1 MSERAN
7 IAVIGAGLMG
17 HGIAQVFARA
27 GHKVRVYDAFP
38 ASLDTLHARIE
49 SNLRDL
55 DEPTDCLPLVSG
67 HADLAEAVRGAHFI
81 FECAPEKLELKHQIF
96 AELER
101 LAPADAVL
109 ASNTSVMPIG
119 SIVGGLATRSRML
132 GTHWWNPPFLV
143 PLVEVVGTPDTD
155 ARHVEATMALL
166 SGAGKTPV
174 RVMKDVA
181 GFVGNR
187 LQHALWREAIALV
200 ADGICDARTV
210 DTVIKASF
218 GRRLAVL
225 GPLENSDL
233 IGTELTLDIHKTI
246 IPALDR
252 SEGPNPYL
260 DQLIAEGKL
269 GVKTGEGFRTWTQE
283 EAQDLRK
290 RVFAHLRK
298 QNAAD
303 RGEGGGHDQG
313 NPP

>member
-7 IAVIGAGLMG
+7 IAIVGAGLMG

-27 GHKVRVYDAFP
+27 GHRVRVYDAFQ
-38 ASLDTLHARIE
+38 ASLDSLHALIE

-55 DEPTDCLPLVSG
+55 EEPADCLHLVSG
-67 HADLAEAVRGAHFI
+67 HADLGAALERAQFV
-81 FECAPEKLELKHQIF
+81 FECAPEKLELKKQIF
-96 AELER
+96 IELEKH
-101 LAPADAVL
+101 APADAVL

-119 SIVGGLATRSRML
+119 SIVGDLATRSRML

-155 ARHVEATMALL
+155 VRHIEAMIDLL
-166 SGAGKTPV
+166 AKAGKTPV

-187 LQHALWREAIALV
+187 LQHALWREAVALV
-200 ADGICDARTV
+200 AEGICDAETV
-210 DTVIKASF
+210 DIVIKASF

-246 IPALDR
+246 IPTLDR
-252 SEGPNPYL
+252 STGPNPYL
-260 DQLIAEGKL
+260 DKLMAEGRL
-269 GVKTGEGFRTWTQE
+269 GVKSGEGFRRWTPE
-283 EAQDLRK
+283 EVQDLRK
-290 RVFAHLRK
+290 RVFTHLK
-298 QNAAD
+298 KMNASD
-303 RGEGGGHDQG
+303 REEDSSAA
-313 NPP
+313 

>member
-7 IAVIGAGLMG
+7 ITIVGAGLMG

-27 GHKVRVYDAFP
+27 GHKVRVYDAFQ
-38 ASLDTLHARIE
+38 ASLDSLHLRIE

-55 DEPTDCLPLVSG
+55 EEPADCLHLVSG
-67 HADLAEAVRGAHFI
+67 HADLGEALEGAQFV
-81 FECAPEKLELKHQIF
+81 FECAPEKLEVKKQIF
-96 AELER
+96 TDLER
-101 LAPADAVL
+101 LAPADAVI

-119 SIVGGLATRSRML
+119 SIVGELATRARML

-143 PLVEVVGTPDTD
+143 PLVEVVGTPDTEL
-155 ARHVEATMALL
+155 RHIEAMIDLL
-166 SGAGKTPV
+166 AKAGKTPV

-187 LQHALWREAIALV
+187 LQHALWREAVALV
-200 ADGICDARTV
+200 AEGICDARTV

-252 SEGPNPYL
+252 SVGPNPYL
-260 DQLIAEGKL
+260 DRLIAENKL
-269 GVKTGEGFRTWTQE
+269 GVTTGEGFRTWTPE
-283 EAQDLRK
+283 EAQNLRK
-290 RVFAHLRK
+290 RVFAHLK
-298 QNAAD
+298 ALNTAE
-303 RGEGGGHDQG
+303 RG
-313 NPP
+313 